1 MEKLPDYMPSS
12 RHNRRNQITRNGS
25 WRKRYSIVIFLVCA
39 WILSRYTSQAI
50 TAKHANLYEE
60 LHKMVVDAT
69 ATARLGAR
77 SPTSPVESRSTSA
90 EVVKVSMAYGN
101 ISETYQ
107 RALGE
112 YKHRSS
118 ITAILMQLR

>member
-12 RHNRRNQITRNGS
+12 RHSRRNQITRNGS

-69 ATARLGAR
+69 TVSYTHLTL
-77 SPTSPVESRSTSA
+77 PTKRIV
-90 EVVKVSMAYGN
+90 
-101 ISETYQ
+101 
-107 RALGE
+107 
-112 YKHRSS
+112 
-118 ITAILMQLR
+118 